1 MNLGTRLN
9 NWSNIRYSPRN
20 NWHGQIGS
28 IDGFVN
34 FATVADWRR
43 AFRIL
48 LCNYLI
54 EGHNTITSVI
64 ERYAPSEE
72 NDTEAYIANVSE
84 WTGIDPHRL
93 LSKTDIPAL
102 MKAMT
107 RKETGNVLSDD
118 DMTEIAKELGV

>member
-20 NWHGQIGS
+20 NWHGQVGS
-28 IDGFVN
+28 IGGFVN
-34 FATVADWRR
+34 FDTVESWLR

-48 LCNYLI
+48 LYNYLM
-54 EGHNTITSVI
+54 EGHNTITSIV

-72 NDTEAYIANVSE
+72 NDTEAYIAKVSE
-84 WTGIDPHRL
+84 WTEIDPHRL
-93 LSKTDIPAL
+93 ISKSDLPEL

-107 RKETGNVLSDD
+107 RQETGNVLSDE
-118 DMTEIAKELGV
+118 DMAEIAKELGV